1 MPEQHQLSFETT
13 VFQSGNNTGI
23 VVPDEIVEQ
32 LGKGKKPPVKV
43 TINNHTYRNTVAV
56 YGGQF
61 MIGISADNRNK
72 ANIKGGDK
80 ITVTLELDIEPREV
94 ALPADFEEALKKNT
108 VAKNFFETLSY
119 SNKRHYVLPVEQ
131 AKAVETRHRRIE
143 KAITDL
149 AAGKKN

>member
-1 MPEQHQLSFETT
+1 MPKQNKLSFETT

-43 TINNHTYRNTVAV
+43 TINDYTYRNTVAV

-61 MIGISADNRNK
+61 MIGISADNRSK
-72 ANIKGGDK
+72 ANVKGGDT
-80 ITVTLELDIEPREV
+80 ITVTLELDTEPREV
-94 ALPADFEEALKKNT
+94 ALPADFEKALNKST
-108 VAKNFFETLSY
+108 VAKKFFESLSY
-119 SNKRHYVLPVEQ
+119 SNKRHYVLPIEE
-131 AKAVETRHRRIE
+131 AKTTETRQRRIE

>member
-1 MPEQHQLSFETT
+1 MPEQNKLSFTTT

-43 TINNHTYRNTVAV
+43 MINDHTYRNTVAV

-61 MIGISADNRNK
+61 MIGISADNRSK
-72 ANIKGGDK
+72 ANVKGGDK

-94 ALPADFEEALKKNT
+94 ILPSDFEKALSNNT
-108 VAKNFFETLSY
+108 AAKIFFESLSY
-119 SNKRHYVLPVEQ
+119 SNKRHYVLPIGQ
-131 AKAVETRHRRIE
+131 AKTGETRQRRIQ
-143 KAITDL
+143 KAISDL

>member
-1 MPEQHQLSFETT
+1 MPKQNKLSFETT

-23 VVPDEIVEQ
+23 VVPGEIVEQ

-43 TINNHTYRNTVAV
+43 TINNYTYRNTVAV

-61 MIGISADNRNK
+61 MIGISADNRSK
-72 ANIKGGDK
+72 ANIKGGDT
-80 ITVTLELDIEPREV
+80 ITVKLELDTEPREV
-94 ALPADFEEALKKNT
+94 ALPADFEKALNKST
-108 VAKNFFETLSY
+108 VAKKFFESLSY
-119 SNKRHYVLPVEQ
+119 SNKRHYVLPIEE
-131 AKAVETRHRRIE
+131 AKATETRQRRIE

>member
-1 MPEQHQLSFETT
+1 MPEQNKLSFKTT

-23 VVPDEIVEQ
+23 VIPDEIVEQ

-43 TINNHTYRNTVAV
+43 TINDHTYRNTVAV

-61 MIGISADNRNK
+61 MIGISADNRSK
-72 ANIKGGDK
+72 ANVKGGDK
-80 ITVTLELDIEPREV
+80 ISVILELDIEPREV
-94 ALPADFEEALKKNT
+94 ILPSDFEEALSKNSIAKK
-108 VAKNFFETLSY
+108 FFESLSY

-131 AKAVETRHRRIE
+131 AKTTETRQRRIE

>member
-1 MPEQHQLSFETT
+1 MPEQNKLSFKTT

-23 VVPDEIVEQ
+23 VIPDEIVEQ

-43 TINNHTYRNTVAV
+43 TINDHTYRNTVAV

-61 MIGISADNRNK
+61 MIGISAENRNK
-72 ANIKGGDK
+72 ANVKGGDK
-80 ITVTLELDIEPREV
+80 ITVTLELDTEPREV
-94 ALPADFEEALKKNT
+94 ILPSDFEEALSKNSIAKK
-108 VAKNFFETLSY
+108 FFESLSY

-131 AKAVETRHRRIE
+131 AKTTETRQRRIE

>member
-1 MPEQHQLSFETT
+1 MPKQNKLSFETT

-23 VVPDEIVEQ
+23 VVPAEIVEQ

-43 TINNHTYRNTVAV
+43 TINDYTYRNTVAV

-61 MIGISADNRNK
+61 MIGISADNRSK
-72 ANIKGGDK
+72 ANVKGGDT
-80 ITVTLELDIEPREV
+80 ITVTLELDTEPREV
-94 ALPADFEEALKKNT
+94 ALPADFEKALNKST
-108 VAKNFFETLSY
+108 VAKKFFESLSY
-119 SNKRHYVLPVEQ
+119 SNKRHYVLPIEQ
-131 AKAVETRHRRIE
+131 AKATETRQRRIE